1 MLSFFRPLWRI
12 RRPQSILPLV
22 ESIEPRKLLSASPA
36 LTGMSLIGPV
46 HKVNRVVLTFDS
58 ALDPTTA
65 QQPQSYIFGRIPPS
79 SSANGIT
86 VGDVLGFL
94 AKPHVRPIKDGKVT
108 WTSAAYD
115 DATHSVTLTAAK
127 PFNASKYFR
136 LLRVKGTG
144 NFTIKDTLGDPLN
157 GGHDTLI
164 HWSYHAGRTLRFT
177 DTDGDI
183 ATITMKGPGRMFS
196 FIRKSG
202 DPAPTIFV
210 TNTNAKSVLNGTIR
224 QGRLGDGVVRIAQ
237 ILNAPA
243 KTNLFSSSH
252 FVVQGT

>member
-1 MLSFFRPLWRI
+1 MLSFFSPLPRRLHRPSQL
-12 RRPQSILPLV
+12 SIV
-22 ESIEPRKLLSASPA
+22 ELIESRKMLSASPA
-36 LTGMSLIGPV
+36 LTNMDLIGPV

-58 ALDPTTA
+58 SLDPTTA

-86 VGDVLGFL
+86 IGDVVGFL
-94 AKPHVRPIKDGKVT
+94 AKPHPKPIKSGKVQ
-108 WTSAAYD
+108 WSSAAYD
-115 DATHSVTLTAAK
+115 VSTHSVTLTAIK
-127 PFNASKYFR
+127 PFNASMYFR

-144 NFTIKDTLGDPLN
+144 NYTVKDTLGDPLN

-164 HWSYHAGRTLRFT
+164 HWTYHNGKTLRFT
-177 DTDGDI
+177 DTDGDV
-183 ATITMKGPGRMFS
+183 ATIT
-196 FIRKSG
+196 IRGAGHVYGFFRRTG

-210 TNTNAKSVLNGTIR
+210 SNTNAKSVLTGTMR
-224 QGRLGDGVVRIAQ
+224 QGRVGDGVARITQ
-237 ILNAPA
+237 LLGAPA